1 MEMQRDN
8 CIHTIANP
16 DNNMHRLM
24 PLMEQTCPDHTM
36 LIEALIS
43 RVRNYD
49 ANANLDL
56 LRKAYDMA
64 DEAHRGQKRK
74 SGEAYIIHP
83 LWVAVIL
90 ATMEMD
96 VETIIAGMLHD
107 VVEDTEIPDETILK
121 EFGDDVLKMV
131 DGVTKLGQI
140 GFTADKVE
148 EQAQNLRKMFLAM
161 SKDISVII
169 IKLADRLHNM
179 VTLGYM
185 KREKQIEK
193 SEETLEIYAPIAGR
207 LGIYQIQSALEDLS
221 LRFLKPEEYGSIME
235 QLSEYHEQRDQFIS
249 ETTDE
254 VIDLMKK
261 ANISAKVYGRVKHAF
276 SIYKK
281 MVQQNKK
288 TIDQIYD
295 IFAIR
300 LIVGNVKDCYAAL
313 GAIHESYTPV
323 PGRFKDYIAM
333 PKSNMY
339 QSLHTTL
346 IGNGGKPFEVQIR
359 TEEMHKTAEY
369 GIAAHWIYKEDGEG
383 AQAPAGSE
391 EAKMAW
397 LRRILEWQQDTSDN
411 KEFLNILK
419 GDLDLFTR
427 DVYCFTPAGDVKTLP
442 VGSTPIDFAYSIH
455 SAVGNKMV
463 GARVN
468 GKLVTIDYK
477 IQNGDRIEV
486 ITSQNTRGPSR
497 DWLKIVKSPQAR
509 SKINQWFRKEFKE
522 ENIVKGKR
530 LLEEYCKEKKYDMDE
545 LLQPKYMEAVLKKYR
560 FNGWEA
566 ALAAIGHGGIKE
578 GQIVNRLHQAYLNDH
593 RAEQLE
599 GELESLQKGKARK
612 HEAVKSKSGVVVH
625 GVGDM
630 AVRFSK
636 CCNPVPGDEI
646 VAFITRGRG
655 LTIHRT
661 DCQNIMNMTEAERER
676 LVPAE
681 WADMGDGAHGHY
693 TIDIAIYAHN
703 RKGLLMDIAKIF
715 VENGVDLTQLNTKVS
730 KQNMATIECSF
741 EVSDTDEAQ
750 ALTEKLRS
758 ISDIVDIRRPS

>member
-16 DNNMHRLM
+16 DNNMHKLM

-43 RVRNYD
+43 RVRSYD
-49 ANANLDL
+49 INANLGL

-249 ETTDE
+249 ETTEE
-254 VIDLMKK
+254 VVDLMKK

-323 PGRFKDYIAM
+323 PGREIGSL
-333 PKSNMY
+333 SN
-339 QSLHTTL
+339 
-346 IGNGGKPFEVQIR
+346 
-359 TEEMHKTAEY
+359 
-369 GIAAHWIYKEDGEG
+369 
-383 AQAPAGSE
+383 
-391 EAKMAW
+391 
-397 LRRILEWQQDTSDN
+397 
-411 KEFLNILK
+411 
-419 GDLDLFTR
+419 
-427 DVYCFTPAGDVKTLP
+427 
-442 VGSTPIDFAYSIH
+442 
-455 SAVGNKMV
+455 
-463 GARVN
+463 
-468 GKLVTIDYK
+468 
-477 IQNGDRIEV
+477 
-486 ITSQNTRGPSR
+486 
-497 DWLKIVKSPQAR
+497 
-509 SKINQWFRKEFKE
+509 
-522 ENIVKGKR
+522 
-530 LLEEYCKEKKYDMDE
+530 
-545 LLQPKYMEAVLKKYR
+545 
-560 FNGWEA
+560 
-566 ALAAIGHGGIKE
+566 
-578 GQIVNRLHQAYLNDH
+578 
-593 RAEQLE
+593 
-599 GELESLQKGKARK
+599 
-612 HEAVKSKSGVVVH
+612 
-625 GVGDM
+625 
-630 AVRFSK
+630 
-636 CCNPVPGDEI
+636 
-646 VAFITRGRG
+646 RGRG
-655 LTIHRT
+655 I
-661 DCQNIMNMTEAERER
+661 
-676 LVPAE
+676 
-681 WADMGDGAHGHY
+681 
-693 TIDIAIYAHN
+693 
-703 RKGLLMDIAKIF
+703 
-715 VENGVDLTQLNTKVS
+715 
-730 KQNMATIECSF
+730 
-741 EVSDTDEAQ
+741 
-750 ALTEKLRS
+750 
-758 ISDIVDIRRPS
+758 